1 MKIRF
6 SGRRTLTLTG
16 KLACLGSAV
25 SAANDHPRAS
35 NAYKSGPPMAAIA
48 QPDGQK
54 SLSRSRRA
62 LSRTFAPT
70 RRDQRSHLGQARAGV
85 KIQPPAE
92 VDRLRVRG
100 SGTLL

>member
-54 SLSRSRRA
+54 SLHVPGA
-62 LSRTFAPT
+62 HCPAPSLLPGAT
-70 RRDQRSHLGQARAGV
+70 SAPIWARLA
-85 KIQPPAE
+85 QE
-92 VDRLRVRG
+92 
-100 SGTLL
+100 